1 MKKLGF
7 GTMRLPIAD
16 NDDPTSV
23 IQDEVDM
30 MVDTFMENGF
40 TYFDTAYSYHNGTS
54 EVALNKA
61 LIERY
66 PRESYIIADKLRIF
80 MITKQEELEPIYEEQ
95 FKRLGVDYIDYYLM
109 HNVSGLSEAGFIDV
123 NSFEFAKKKKEEGY
137 IEKLGISSHA
147 NAEYLDNILNQH
159 PDMDF
164 IQLQINYLDWENDVV
179 EARKCYEVARKHDL
193 EIVVMEPLKGGFL
206 ANVPK
211 KAEKLMRDYN
221 GQSPLEWAL
230 RFVAGLP
237 GVFMVLS
244 GMSSQKQVAENVK
257 IFDNIKPLND
267 EEHEILKEV
276 VKIINENIAVECTG
290 CNYCINSCPENIAI
304 PKVFDMY
311 NLEMID
317 NKKRF
322 TAVVNAY
329 VNYAKEAKHGLAS
342 DCIKCGACISQCPQ
356 HINIPEELEK
366 VKDTFE
372 TPFESFYK

>member
-54 EVALNKA
+54 EIALNKA

-66 PRESYIIADKLRIF
+66 PRESYIIADKLPIF
-80 MITKQEELEPIYEEQ
+80 MITKQEELEPIFEEQ
-95 FKRLGVDYIDYYLM
+95 FERLGVDYIDYYLM

-137 IEKLGISSHA
+137 IKKLGISSHA

-179 EARKCYEVARKHDL
+179 EARKCYEVARK
-193 EIVVMEPLKGGFL
+193 
-206 ANVPK
+206 
-211 KAEKLMRDYN
+211 
-221 GQSPLEWAL
+221 
-230 RFVAGLP
+230 
-237 GVFMVLS
+237 
-244 GMSSQKQVAENVK
+244 
-257 IFDNIKPLND
+257 
-267 EEHEILKEV
+267 
-276 VKIINENIAVECTG
+276 T
-290 CNYCINSCPENIAI
+290 
-304 PKVFDMY
+304 
-311 NLEMID
+311 
-317 NKKRF
+317 
-322 TAVVNAY
+322 
-329 VNYAKEAKHGLAS
+329 
-342 DCIKCGACISQCPQ
+342 
-356 HINIPEELEK
+356 
-366 VKDTFE
+366 
-372 TPFESFYK
+372 

>member
-66 PRESYIIADKLRIF
+66 PRESYIIADKLPIF
-80 MITKQEELEPIYEEQ
+80 MITKQEELEPIFEEQ

-137 IEKLGISSHA
+137 IKKLGISSHA

-193 EIVVMEPLKGGFL
+193 EIVVIEPLKGGFL